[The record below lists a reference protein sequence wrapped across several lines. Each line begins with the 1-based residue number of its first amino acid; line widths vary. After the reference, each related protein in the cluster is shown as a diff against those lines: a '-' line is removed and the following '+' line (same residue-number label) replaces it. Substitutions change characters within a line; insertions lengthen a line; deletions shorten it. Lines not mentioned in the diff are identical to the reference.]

1 MENFGLPIEKTVKT
15 LIVRGAEEG
24 KLVAL
29 IVRGDH
35 ELNEIKAAKLEQVA
49 DPLVMATDADLR
61 EAIGAGAGSLGPL
74 NLPLECVIDRSV
86 P

>member
-1 MENFGLPIEKTVKT
+1 VENFGLPIEKTVKT